1 MDSQINLNT
10 TTWLFTRETG
20 EVRQVIEQYST
31 TYEALGAAYKV
42 MKKALE
48 DQYVYLLYT
57 QMATLN
63 VHGTDRTG
71 IAVMSDESELGI
83 FIPDSELEGDILPIL
98 MVGGERRP
106 LTDLSTIVGQ

>member
-1 MDSQINLNT
+1 MDSKINLNT

-20 EVRQVIEQYST
+20 EVHQVIDQYRD

-63 VHGTDRTG
+63 LHGTNRTG
-71 IAVMSDESELGI
+71 IAVMSDEAKLGI
-83 FIPDSELEGDILPIL
+83 FIPDSELEGEILPIL

-106 LTDLSTIVGQ
+106 LTDLSNMM